1 MSSALCRTIV
11 AAMSVVAITGAA
23 AQANEPTTPVFT
35 RARFTSSYEEPDGKL
50 YVRLKLLPGFQ
61 LPFAT
66 LTFRVPDR
74 SLLADIP
81 EGSWVKFTSKR
92 IEGENSLTS
101 IHTVAECKRFQP
113 CD

>member
-1 MSSALCRTIV
+1 MSRALCRTIV
-11 AAMSVVAITGAA
+11 AAMSVAAISGAA
-23 AQANEPTTPVFT
+23 AQANEPTPVFT
-35 RARFTSSYEEPDGKL
+35 RARFTSAYEEPGGKL

-61 LPFAT
+61 IPFAT

-92 IEGENSLTS
+92 IDGENSLTS
-101 IHTVAECKRFQP
+101 IHPVAECKRFQP